1 MSFFNSIGN
10 TFNNAFHGFDSI
22 VNDAFNKDNHGFLS
36 GSWDNF
42 ALGITRGGTLLPNI
56 AASNIQT
63 VGHSINTVG
72 SEALS
77 NLTSNPSF
85 YLLIGT
91 GTIGLLL
98 VFYISTKVL
107 KYV

>member
-10 TFNNAFHGFDSI
+10 TFNNAFHGIDSI
-22 VNDAFNKDNHGFLS
+22 VNDAFNKDNHGFLDGRWEDFS
-36 GSWDNF
+36 
-42 ALGITRGGTLLPNI
+42 LGITRGGTLLPNI
-56 AASNIQT
+56 AATNIQT
-63 VGHSINTVG
+63 VGHSINAVG

-85 YLLIGT
+85 YLLAGGGIL
-91 GTIGLLL
+91 GLLIVGYVVVKL
-98 VFYISTKVL
+98 G